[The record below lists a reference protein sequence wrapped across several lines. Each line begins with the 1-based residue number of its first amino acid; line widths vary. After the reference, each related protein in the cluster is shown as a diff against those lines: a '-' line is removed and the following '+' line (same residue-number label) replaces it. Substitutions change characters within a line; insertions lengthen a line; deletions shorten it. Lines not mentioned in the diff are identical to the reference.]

1 MKWSKDKINDGDIS
15 KLSFPL
21 FELERDSWKSKIMAF
36 LKKKKKKL
44 RDKYIFLLCAT
55 ESRAATESSYTIN
68 DAETKR
74 VLDKLTI

>member
-1 MKWSKDKINDGDIS
+1 
-15 KLSFPL
+15 
-21 FELERDSWKSKIMAF
+21 MAF